1 MIQSTLRTPAAAE
14 LLALWERWSAEPPAR
29 RGLALASAASDL
41 PSEAVAGLTVGE
53 RDAVLLSL
61 RERLFGPRVVST
73 AACPACGERLELD
86 FSVDDVRVDAAP
98 SAQPLDLAVDG
109 FALRVRLP
117 SAADAADAAAQPAVG
132 SARRLLLE
140 RCVVSAR
147 EGDQERAPTDLP
159 PSVVA
164 SVAAEMATADP
175 QAEVTLAL
183 ACPACGHEWE
193 ALFDIVSFL
202 WSEIEAWGERTL
214 REVHALASAYG
225 WREGDVLA
233 LSPARR
239 RRYLEMVGE

>member
-1 MIQSTLRTPAAAE
+1 MIQNAIRTPAAAE
-14 LLALWERWSAEPPAR
+14 LLSLWERWEGEPPAR
-29 RGLALASAASDL
+29 RGLALASIAAGSVGAA
-41 PSEAVAGLTVGE
+41 EELTVGE
-53 RDAVLLSL
+53 RDGVLLSL

-86 FSVDDVRVDAAP
+86 FDVDDVRVDVSPPAEP
-98 SAQPLDLAVDG
+98 IDVAVDG

-117 SAADAADAAAQPAVG
+117 SAADAADAAVERGVG
-132 SARRLLLE
+132 GARRLLLE

-147 EGDQERAPTDLP
+147 EGGDERAAGDLP
-159 PSVVA
+159 EAVVQ
-164 SVAAEMATADP
+164 SVAAELAAADP
-175 QAEVTLAL
+175 QAEVRLSL
-183 ACPACGHEWE
+183 VCPACGHGWE

-214 REVHALASAYG
+214 REVHALATAYG